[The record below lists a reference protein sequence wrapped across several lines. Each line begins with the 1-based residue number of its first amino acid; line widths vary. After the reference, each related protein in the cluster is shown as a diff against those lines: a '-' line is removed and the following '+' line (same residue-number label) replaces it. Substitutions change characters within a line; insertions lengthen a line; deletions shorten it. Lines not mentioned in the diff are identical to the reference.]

1 MPGCTLNARS
11 MQRLDGVHPDLVKVV
26 LRAAALTEQPFQI
39 TEGLRTLQ
47 RQKQLVKQGA
57 SRTLRSRHLTGH
69 AVDVVAIVDES
80 GAISWDLPRYK
91 AISAAFK
98 EAANELQI
106 AVEWGGDWKSFVDSP
121 HFQLAHK
128 DYPASEKFKPIDR
141 TERDLLAA
149 GSRTV
154 RKARVVRQIGQGAVV
169 VGTIATSVI
178 NDPLGSTTTIVT
190 SVGQGREVVTAAR
203 DHLTWILQP
212 GNVAIGLIVLG
223 LVIAAGAAA
232 IISYRVEDDNTG
244 RHIGRE

>member
-1 MPGCTLNARS
+1 MPCTLNARS

-26 LRAAALTEQPFQI
+26 LRAAELSEVAFQV

-47 RQKQLVKQGA
+47 RQRQLVRQGA

-69 AVDVVAIVDES
+69 AIDVVAYVDEKT
-80 GAISWDLPRYK
+80 ISWDFPLYK
-91 AISAAFK
+91 TISAAIKQAAK
-98 EAANELQI
+98 ELEV

-121 HFQLAHK
+121 HFQLAWK
-128 DYPASEKFKPIDR
+128 QYPADKTFKPIDR

-154 RKARVVRQIGQGAVV
+154 KVARRVRQIAQGTAVV
-169 VGTIATSVI
+169 GVAATSVI
-178 NDPLGSTTTIVT
+178 NDPLGTTTAIVT
-190 SVGQGREVVTAAR
+190 SVGQSRDLVTAGRE
-203 DHLTWILQP
+203 HLTWLLAP
-212 GNVAIGLIVLG
+212 GNVAIGLVVLG

-244 RHIGRE
+244 KHIGRG